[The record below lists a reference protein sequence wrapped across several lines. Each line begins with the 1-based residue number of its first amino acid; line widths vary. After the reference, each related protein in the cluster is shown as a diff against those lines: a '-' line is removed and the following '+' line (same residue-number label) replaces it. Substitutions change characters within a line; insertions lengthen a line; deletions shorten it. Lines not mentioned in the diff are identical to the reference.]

1 MRPFSVEAAA
11 VVEAAV
17 DGSAGQITTEDMA
30 AAFAAARTITGGDD
44 ADAQVLPDIALSQ
57 PKEDDCTLFGMHT
70 LGAGS
75 KSINGSSPLVGSIP
89 QIIGTVNGQQ
99 WLNRWE
105 RMKKFSM
112 PAIVRQHTNLNQQ
125 NCNTDLTGSGVYTR
139 EVNGQEETRY
149 DIVNSWQVNYVRGTC
164 TLEGSLL
171 EVDMECYNDEVL
183 FKDFHSNRPG
193 SMVLDVGCNTG
204 KNMTRAL
211 QYGGPGTEAF
221 GIEYSSDSLAI
232 ACAAHGADHAFQGDA
247 STNFVDEHSWAGK
260 FSVVQCTAVLQHM
273 TPQQVQSALHNM
285 SRCLVPGGEL
295 LLTFKDAPTR
305 QQMSKYGMSAWA
317 DEVFT
322 ADILS
327 QEYLRNGYLQAVMWD
342 DDYYPGLTSKQPPL
356 ERDLSLPGLH
366 RREFVFYGL
375 EWMKSEAMKHG
386 LLAERVEVLPDSKIP
401 RSALH
406 WMVIFR
412 LSASAPCTGQQV

>member
-1 MRPFSVEAAA
+1 MRPFSVKAAKQRRPFSVEAAK
-11 VVEAAV
+11 VSEAAV
-17 DGSAGQITTEDMA
+17 DGSAGEITAKDMA
-30 AAFAAARTITGGDD
+30 AAFAAARTT
-44 ADAQVLPDIALSQ
+44 P
-57 PKEDDCTLFGMHT
+57 
-70 LGAGS
+70 
-75 KSINGSSPLVGSIP
+75 GSSPPVGSIP
-89 QIIGTVNGQQ
+89 QIIGSVNGQQ
-99 WLNRWE
+99 WLNRCE
-105 RMKKFSM
+105 RMNKFSM
-112 PAIVRQHTNLNQQ
+112 PALVRLNQQ
-125 NCNTDLTGSGVYTR
+125 SCNTDLTGSGVYAK
-139 EVNGQEETRY
+139 EVKGQEETRY
-149 DIVNSWQVNYVRGTC
+149 DIVNSWQVNYVRGMC

-171 EVDMECYNDEVL
+171 EVAKECYNDEAL

-211 QYGGPGTEAF
+211 QYGGPGTEVF
-221 GIEYSSDSLAI
+221 GIEYSSDSIAI

-247 STNFVDEHSWAGK
+247 STNFVDERSWAGQ

-322 ADILS
+322 ADISS
-327 QEYLRNGYLQAVMWD
+327 QEYLCNGYLRAVMWD
-342 DDYYPGLTSKQPPL
+342 DDYYPGVTSKQPPL

-401 RSALH
+401 HSALH

-412 LSASAPCTGQQV
+412 RSASAP